1 MYMNRTRLFFT
12 EIFLKHDIYNGN
24 QKSDIKLVH
33 FFRICIYFIS
43 LRVTVFFNG
52 NINNIGKL

>member
-1 MYMNRTRLFFT
+1 MYMNRTRVFFA
-12 EIFLKHDIYNGN
+12 EIFLKHNFYYGN

-33 FFRICIYFIS
+33 FFRICIYFVS
-43 LRVTVFFNG
+43 LRVTVFYG